1 MPEGQVTGGMQMK
14 SSAQRPG
21 FHQQPLFPE
30 CLPYVVPSDP
40 VDTPRELELGG
51 SLHLCV
57 DTAEVARDVDEPIG
71 GRSVNQEGACQPA
84 GTNRVPSRG
93 NHRAG
98 SCLPSQPTGDGVT
111 FLVVLSVVSYLR
123 GLDPRL
129 PRAVWALE
137 LGGVV
142 NSFGNGFVYPFL
154 FIYLHN
160 VRGFGLGVSGLI
172 VATNAGVALL
182 AGTPGGAAADR
193 FGAKR
198 TLALSLALLVTAFAL
213 FPLVRA
219 PWHAFCLAALAGLA
233 NGVFWPSYHTLLA
246 AITPAERRHAGYALQ
261 RVSTNLGFGVGGALA
276 GLIAVSA
283 RPGTFTAL
291 FLIDA
296 ATYAAFLALLAVVP
310 GGRLPREARPDAT
323 GYRAALRDHV
333 FLALLGVNVVFVTAG
348 YAQLETLP
356 VFAKNQAHVSERAIG
371 LVFLVNS
378 LVIVL
383 AQLPVTKLVEGR
395 RRMAMLGLMTVL
407 WAAAWLL
414 VFGAGLWLSALA
426 AASLLVVA
434 GGVFAVGECLQGPT
448 QQALIAELA
457 PDHLRGRYMAL
468 STSSWSIGWVAGPAL
483 GAYVL
488 QQEPLALWPAAAAL
502 CLLAGAGGLLLER
515 RLPAAVRRT
524 PPGLPPPIDPPGEAG
539 AEPVTAKAS
548 G

>member
-1 MPEGQVTGGMQMK
+1 V
-14 SSAQRPG
+14 S
-21 FHQQPLFPE
+21 F
-30 CLPYVVPSDP
+30 
-40 VDTPRELELGG
+40 
-51 SLHLCV
+51 
-57 DTAEVARDVDEPIG
+57 
-71 GRSVNQEGACQPA
+71 VNQPDIA
-84 GTNRVPSRG
+84 
-93 NHRAG
+93 
-98 SCLPSQPTGDGVT
+98 LPSW
-111 FLVVLSVVSYLR
+111 VVSVAGFLR
-123 GLDPRL
+123 GFDPRL

-160 VRGFGLGVSGLI
+160 VRGFSLEVSGLI
-172 VATNAGVALL
+172 VATNAGVALA

-198 TLALSLALLVTAFAL
+198 TLAASLALLTTAFAL

-219 PWHAFCLAALAGLA
+219 PWHAFALAALVGLA

-246 AITPAERRHAGYALQ
+246 AITPVARRHAGYALQ
-261 RVSTNLGFGVGGALA
+261 RVSTNLGFGVGGAVA
-276 GLIAVSA
+276 GLIAASA

-296 ATYAAFLALLAVVP
+296 ATYAAFLALLTV
-310 GGRLPREARPDAT
+310 LPNTRARPEHREAS
-323 GYRAALRDHV
+323 GYRAAVRNRV
-333 FLALLGVNVVFVTAG
+333 FLALLGLNVVFVTAG

-356 VFAKNQAHVSERAIG
+356 VFAKNEAHVSERAIG

-383 AQLPVTKLVEGR
+383 AQLPVTRLVEGR
-395 RRMAMLGLMTVL
+395 RRMAMLGLMAAV

-414 VFGAGLWLSALA
+414 VFGAGLWLSAA
-426 AASLLVVA
+426 AAAVVIVVA
-434 GGVFAVGECLQGPT
+434 GGVFAIGECLQGPT

-468 STSSWSIGWVAGPAL
+468 STSSWSIGWIAGPAL

-502 CLLAGAGGLLLER
+502 CLAAGAGGLLLER
-515 RLPAAVRRT
+515 RLPPTVRRT
-524 PPGLPPPIDPPGEAG
+524 PEGIVALIEPELAVEPAV
-539 AEPVTAKAS
+539 EPVSAKAS
-548 G
+548 S